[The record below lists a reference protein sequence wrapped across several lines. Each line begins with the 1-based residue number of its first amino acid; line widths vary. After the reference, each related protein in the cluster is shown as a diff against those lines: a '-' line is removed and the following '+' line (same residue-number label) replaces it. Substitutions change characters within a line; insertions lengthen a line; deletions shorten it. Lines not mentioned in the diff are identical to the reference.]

1 MNINNVFIY
10 IKVKMHY
17 SIALFLGLACS
28 FLGGFMI
35 VLKKTTE
42 FIEQMGMITVKSGFL
57 YLPAISGRASYLD
70 FFFIVRLMGEN
81 PFFKSQSRL
90 YI

>member
-1 MNINNVFIY
+1 
-10 IKVKMHY
+10 
-17 SIALFLGLACS
+17 
-28 FLGGFMI
+28 MI